1 MIERALKLLMSV
13 GADIEL
19 PFVQEVV
26 TVAKPVPFKT
36 RQAAETIGEH
46 LRTWRKL
53 HHLTAAQVAER
64 AGINRDTLGRLERG
78 ETTVGMDVLLNVA
91 RALGVLDA
99 LVISVDPY
107 ETPLGRARAD
117 QALPQRVRP

>member
-1 MIERALKLLMSV
+1 M
-13 GADIEL
+13 
-19 PFVQEVV
+19 
-26 TVAKPVPFKT
+26 AKTVPFKT
-36 RQAAETIGEH
+36 RQAALTLGEH

-53 HHLTAAQVAER
+53 QKLTAAQVAER
-64 AGINRDTLGRLERG
+64 AGVNRDTLGRLERG

-99 LVISVDPY
+99 LVGALDPY

-117 QALPQRVRP
+117 QALPRRVRP